1 MTPAKPAPLPRA
13 QARDVALGLA
23 VVGVRGAVV
32 GVRLLTLPARIASR
46 ALIPDRTARRLASEG
61 RASRMRVRS
70 QLAVTGDELLAS
82 PQIDELARA
91 LAEHRVIERVA
102 RPTLA
107 APEIEAALAS
117 MLEEE
122 RTRRLVEQTLDSKLA
137 ADVTDHLLKSP
148 ELERAVE
155 QIASSAAVRAA
166 LANQT
171 TSLAAELADGVAP
184 PGRASRRCGRED
196 GAPVVAATASIQ
208 PGLTT
213 RGCRTRAS
221 RPGRS
226 RSCSTS

>member
-1 MTPAKPAPLPRA
+1 
-13 QARDVALGLA
+13 
-23 VVGVRGAVV
+23 
-32 GVRLLTLPARIASR
+32 
-46 ALIPDRTARRLASEG
+46 
-61 RASRMRVRS
+61 MRVRS

-117 MLEEE
+117 ILEEE

-171 TSLAAELADGVAP
+171 TSLAAEVADGVRR
-184 PGRASRRCGRED
+184 RAERLDDAAERTVRRWLR
-196 GAPVVAATASIQ
+196 
-208 PGLTT
+208 
-213 RGCRTRAS
+213 
-221 RPGRS
+221 RPLRS
-226 RSCSTS
+226 SPA

>member
-1 MTPAKPAPLPRA
+1 
-13 QARDVALGLA
+13 
-23 VVGVRGAVV
+23 
-32 GVRLLTLPARIASR
+32 
-46 ALIPDRTARRLASEG
+46 
-61 RASRMRVRS
+61 MRVRS
-70 QLAVTGDELLAS
+70 QLAVTADELLAS
-82 PQIDELARA
+82 PQIDEVARA

-171 TSLAAELADGVAP
+171 NSLAGELAEGVRR
-184 PGRASRRCGRED
+184 RAERLDDATERTARRWLRRPLRSS
-196 GAPVVAATASIQ
+196 PV
-208 PGLTT
+208 
-213 RGCRTRAS
+213 
-221 RPGRS
+221 
-226 RSCSTS
+226 